1 MTHRKRK
8 HVAAIVRVRADSRCV
23 LWRIASAAA
32 VFRLEHAPM
41 SAQDIVLAGKHRG
54 STFAEALEHDKN
66 YCHWICHTTSLP
78 RSLLPF
84 RRWIQRTHG
93 GILLVG
99 KHKNK
104 TFAEVHSEYPETPFC
119 VF

>member
-1 MTHRKRK
+1 
-8 HVAAIVRVRADSRCV
+8 
-23 LWRIASAAA
+23 
-32 VFRLEHAPM
+32 M
-41 SAQDIVLAGKHRG
+41 SDIVLAGKHRG
-54 STFAEALEHDKN
+54 STFAQALEHDKN
-66 YCHWICHTTSLP
+66 YCHWLLTAKSPLP
-78 RSLLPF
+78 RALLPF

-119 VF
+119 FL